1 MLKALGIRGEGG
13 SWIAREV
20 KEEKKTNDSR
30 EEKRDEE
37 EGMGRREGRAK
48 FGLKEGEQVCFQLL
62 LKSCSGHT

>member
-1 MLKALGIRGEGG
+1 MDCPRGKR
-13 SWIAREV
+13 RE
-20 KEEKKTNDSR
+20 KTNDSR